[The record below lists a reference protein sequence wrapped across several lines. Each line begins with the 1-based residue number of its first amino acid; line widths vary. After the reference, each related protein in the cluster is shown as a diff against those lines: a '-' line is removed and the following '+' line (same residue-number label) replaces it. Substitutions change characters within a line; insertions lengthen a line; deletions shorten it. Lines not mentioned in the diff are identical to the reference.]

1 MNKSQNSTH
10 NHKMKQY
17 LFCVLDVLRNAK
29 SHCDV
34 CTLCFTAVKSEGDA
48 GLLRRLLSSLSLGK
62 AYFAYILS
70 SFALFRRSKKL

>member
-1 MNKSQNSTH
+1 MIKSQNSTH

-48 GLLRRLLSSLSLGK
+48 GLLRHV
-62 AYFAYILS
+62 F
-70 SFALFRRSKKL
+70 